1 MDTFW
6 FVVEAIGTLAFAIS
20 GIIEAR
26 SRHMDMVG
34 VYAAALLTA
43 FGGGTLRDL
52 MLDGVTPGGRP
63 LFWIEHQWWP
73 VVILGLCMVAWP
85 LFRDPTKATSERK
98 IQLSIDLT
106 DALGLALC
114 AALGAS
120 ITLRVA
126 PDKGFIAAL
135 MAVVSSV
142 FGGVLRDVVCNEIPN
157 VFKRSQLYATAAFL
171 GGALY
176 AGMHAAGIAPH
187 LCFAAAFATTLG
199 LRVAAITFNLRL
211 PV

>member
-1 MDTFW
+1 MDNFW
-6 FVVEAIGTLAFAIS
+6 FIVEAIGTLAFAVS

-34 VYAAALLTA
+34 VYAAAMLTA
-43 FGGGTLRDL
+43 FGGGTLRDVL
-52 MLDGVTPGGRP
+52 FKRDI
-63 LFWIEHQWWP
+63 FWIEHQWWA
-73 VVILGLCMVAWP
+73 VVIFALCLLTWP
-85 LFRDPTKATSERK
+85 LFRNPAKAVSARK
-98 IQLSIDLT
+98 VQLSIDLT
-106 DALGLALC
+106 DALGLAIC

-120 ITLRVA
+120 VTLQQSG
-126 PDKGFIAAL
+126 DKWFIAPI

-171 GGALY
+171 GGLVYVALLR
-176 AGMHAAGIAPH
+176 GGVQPH
-187 LCFAAAFATTLG
+187 VGYAAAFATTLV
-199 LRVAAITFNLRL
+199 LRAAAIMFNLRL

>member
-6 FVVEAIGTLAFAIS
+6 FVVEAIGTLAFAVS

-34 VYAAALLTA
+34 VYTAAMLTA
-43 FGGGTLRDL
+43 FGGGTLRDTL
-52 MLDGVTPGGRP
+52 FKREI
-63 LFWIEHQWWP
+63 FWIEHQWWA
-73 VVILGLCMVAWP
+73 VVIFGLCLATWP
-85 LFRDPTKATSERK
+85 LFRNPAKTVSARNV
-98 IQLSIDLT
+98 QLSIDLT
-106 DALGLALC
+106 DALGLAIC
-114 AALGAS
+114 AALGES
-120 ITLRVA
+120 ITLRVM
-126 PDKGFIAAL
+126 PDKWFIAGI

-171 GGALY
+171 GGMVYVALY
-176 AGMHAAGIAPH
+176 GLGIAPQI
-187 LCFAAAFATTLG
+187 CFGAAFAVTLG